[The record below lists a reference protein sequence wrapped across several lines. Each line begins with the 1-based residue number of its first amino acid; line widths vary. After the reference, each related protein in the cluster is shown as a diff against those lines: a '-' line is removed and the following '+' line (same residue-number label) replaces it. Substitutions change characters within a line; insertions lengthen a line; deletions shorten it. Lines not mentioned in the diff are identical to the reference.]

1 MNASHKL
8 DPFLY
13 LLLPCF
19 FQIKIYI
26 QCKNLIELKEKEII
40 VSKRIKFLFKISLGN
55 WSLAESLLK
64 STIILNKTEGA
75 HGQMNSRVFVQFED
89 VTRISPSMEFE
100 LDGKENPKNIYMQQ
114 CRLETEW

>member
-1 MNASHKL
+1 MLPINWIL
-8 DPFLY
+8 FLY

-64 STIILNKTEGA
+64 STIVLNKIEGT
-75 HGQMNSRVFVQFED
+75 HGQMNSRVFAQFED
-89 VTRISPSMEFE
+89 VTRISPSVEFE
-100 LDGKENPKNIYMQQ
+100 LDGIENPKNIHMQQ